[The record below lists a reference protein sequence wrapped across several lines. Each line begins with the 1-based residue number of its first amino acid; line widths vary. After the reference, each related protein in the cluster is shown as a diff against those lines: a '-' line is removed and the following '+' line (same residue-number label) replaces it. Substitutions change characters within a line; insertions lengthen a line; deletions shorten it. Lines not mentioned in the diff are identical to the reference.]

1 MIKMNFDKITDYLNS
16 LEAEGI
22 PSTDSLIYKDHEV
35 VYRHFNGYADS
46 AKLKK
51 MKGNELYLMFSATKL
66 ITMTAAL
73 QLAQQGKLSLDQPVS
88 DFLPAYKD
96 LKVKQG
102 DQIVPAKNVM
112 LVRHLLSMQ
121 SGLDYD
127 LERPGILRVLREK
140 GQQAT
145 TKELVNA
152 FVESPLLFEPGEH
165 YEYSLSHDVVG
176 AIIEV
181 ASGISLSEYFLQNI
195 FKPLEMKDTF
205 FAKPMN
211 DNERLTTQYT
221 YDDEKHVSTEMEM
234 SCCYQLSESY
244 ESGGAG
250 LISSVEDYGRF
261 ADMLACGGVSAKGI
275 RILKEET
282 IGLMKTNMLGTTQRE
297 EIAKKMGR
305 VGYGYGCG
313 VQILMEPE
321 KCNAK
326 ARNGVF
332 GWDGAAGA
340 FVMMD
345 PHSHTAIVYA
355 QHVRGC
361 GYAYSTI
368 HPGLRDLLYTD

>member
-1 MIKMNFDKITDYLNS
+1 MNFEKITDFLDS

-22 PSTDSLIYKDHEV
+22 PSVDCMIYKNHEL

-46 AKLKK
+46 AKSKK
-51 MKGNELYLMFSATKL
+51 INGNELYLMFSATKL

-73 QLAQQGKLSLDQPVS
+73 QLVEQKKLDLDKPVA
-88 DFLPAYKD
+88 DYLPAYRALRVRTD
-96 LKVKQG
+96 NGVEE
-102 DQIVPAKNVM
+102 AKKAL

-127 LERPGILRVLREK
+127 LNRAGILRVLNEK

-145 TKELVNA
+145 TQELVNS
-152 FVESPLLFEPGEH
+152 FVETPLKFEPGEH

-181 ASGISLSEYFLQNI
+181 VSGMSLGEYFLKSI
-195 FKPLEMKDTF
+195 FIPLEMKDTF

-211 DNERLTTQYT
+211 ENERLVTQYL
-221 YDDEKHVSTEMEM
+221 YEDDKHKSTEMEL

-244 ESGGAG
+244 ESAGAG
-250 LISSVEDYGRF
+250 LISCVEDYGKF

-275 RILKEET
+275 RILKEES
-282 IGLMKTNMLGTTQRE
+282 IELMRTNMLGEIQRE
-297 EIAKKMGR
+297 EIAKNMGR

-313 VQILMEPE
+313 VQMLLEPE

-326 ARNGVF
+326 APVGVF

-345 PHSHTAIVYA
+345 PFNHVSIVYA

-361 GYAYSTI
+361 GYAYSTV
-368 HPGLRDLLYTD
+368 HPMLRDLLYTE

>member
-1 MIKMNFDKITDYLNS
+1 MNFEKITNYLNS

-22 PSTDSLIYKDHEV
+22 PSIDCMIYKDHEL
-35 VYRHFNGYADS
+35 VYRHFNGFADS
-46 AKLKK
+46 AKTKR

-73 QLAQQGKLSLDQPVS
+73 QLAEKNKLDLDKPVS
-88 DFLPAYKD
+88 DYLPAYSN
-96 LKVKQG
+96 LKVQEENQVVSAQK
-102 DQIVPAKNVM
+102 VL

-121 SGLDYD
+121 SGLNYD

-140 GQQAT
+140 GQQAST
-145 TKELVNA
+145 QELVNSLI
-152 FVESPLLFEPGEH
+152 ETPLKFEPGEH
-165 YEYSLSHDVVG
+165 FEYSLSHDVVG

-181 ASGISLSEYFLQNI
+181 VSGMSLGEYFSENI

-211 DNERLTTQYT
+211 ENERLATQYT
-221 YDDEKHVSTEMEM
+221 YDDEKHVASEMEM

-250 LISSVEDYGRF
+250 LISCVEDYGKF
-261 ADMLACGGVSAKGI
+261 ADTLACGGVSAKGI
-275 RILKEET
+275 RILKEDT
-282 IGLMKTNMLGTTQRE
+282 IDLMRTNMLGEVQRDE
-297 EIAKKMGR
+297 LAKNMGR

-313 VQILMEPE
+313 VQMLMEPE
-321 KCNAK
+321 KCGAK
-326 ARNGVF
+326 APVGIF

-340 FVMMD
+340 LVIMD
-345 PHSHTAIVYA
+345 PINHISLAYA

-361 GYAYSTI
+361 GYGYSTV
-368 HPGLRDLLYTD
+368 HPMLRDLLYID

>member
-1 MIKMNFDKITDYLNS
+1 MNFKKITDYLDS
-16 LEAEGI
+16 LDAEGI
-22 PSTDSLIYKDHEV
+22 PSVDCMIYKNHEL
-35 VYRHFNGYADS
+35 VYRYFNGYADA
-46 AKLKK
+46 AKTKK

-73 QLAQQGKLSLDQPVS
+73 QLVEQKKLDLDKPVS
-88 DFLPAYKD
+88 DYLPAYAE
-96 LKVKQG
+96 LKVQKDGQV
-102 DQIVPAKNVM
+102 VPAQNPM

-127 LERPGILRVLREK
+127 LNRSGIMRVLKEK

-145 TKELVNA
+145 TQELVNA
-152 FVESPLLFEPGEH
+152 FIESPLKFEPGEH
-165 YEYSLSHDVVG
+165 FEYSLSHDVVG

-181 ASGISLSEYFLQNI
+181 VSGMSLEEYFAQNI
-195 FKPLEMKDTF
+195 FKPLEMNDTH
-205 FAKPMN
+205 FAKPLN
-211 DNERLTTQYT
+211 ENERLVTQYM
-221 YDDEKHVSTEMEM
+221 YDNEKHVSNEMEL
-234 SCCYQLSESY
+234 SCNYQLSENY

-250 LISSVEDYGRF
+250 LISCVEDYGKF

-275 RILKEET
+275 RVLKEET
-282 IGLMKTNMLGTTQRE
+282 IELMRTNMLGQNQRE
-297 EIAKKMGR
+297 DIAKKMGR

-313 VQILMEPE
+313 VQVLLEPD

-326 ARNGVF
+326 APIGVF

-345 PHSHTAIVYA
+345 PHNHIAIVYA

-368 HPGLRDLLYTD
+368 HPALRDLLYTE

>member
-1 MIKMNFDKITDYLNS
+1 MNCEKITSYLNS

-22 PSTDSLIYKDHEV
+22 PSVDCMIYKNHEL

-46 AKLKK
+46 AKTKK
-51 MKGNELYLMFSATKL
+51 MQGNELYLMFSATKL

-73 QLAQQGKLSLDQPVS
+73 QLVEKGKLDLDQPVS
-88 DFLPAYKD
+88 RYLPAYAD
-96 LKVKQG
+96 LKVMEA
-102 DQIVPAKNVM
+102 DQVRPAQKEL

-127 LERPGILRVLREK
+127 LTRSGIVRVIGEK
-140 GQQAT
+140 GQKAT
-145 TKELVNA
+145 TQELVNA
-152 FVESPLLFEPGEH
+152 FIESPLKFEPGEH

-181 ASGISLSEYFLQNI
+181 VSGMSLKEYFSQNI
-195 FKPLEMKDTF
+195 FGPLEMKDTF

-211 DNERLTTQYT
+211 EHERLAAQYM
-221 YDDEKHVSTEMEM
+221 YDNDNHVSNEMEL
-234 SCCYQLSESY
+234 SCCYQLTESY

-250 LISSVEDYGRF
+250 LISCVEDYGKF
-261 ADMLACGGVSAKGI
+261 ADALACGGVSAKGI
-275 RILKEET
+275 RILEEET
-282 IGLMKTNMLGTTQRE
+282 VNLMRTNLLGPVQRE
-297 EIAKKMGR
+297 ELVNKMGR

-313 VQILMEPE
+313 VQVLLKPE
-321 KCNAK
+321 ECNAK
-326 ARNGVF
+326 APSGVF

-340 FVMMD
+340 CVIMD
-345 PHSHTAIVYA
+345 PSNHIALVYA

-368 HPGLRDLLYTD
+368 HPILRDLLYTE

>member
-1 MIKMNFDKITDYLNS
+1 MNFGKITDYLDS

-22 PSTDSLIYKDHEV
+22 PSVDCMIYKNHELI
-35 VYRHFNGYADS
+35 YRHFNGYADS
-46 AKLKK
+46 TRTKK

-73 QLAQQGKLSLDQPVS
+73 QLVEKKKLDLDKPVS
-88 DFLPAYKD
+88 DYLPAYANLKIQKD
-96 LKVKQG
+96 NQTVNAQKVL
-102 DQIVPAKNVM
+102 

-121 SGLDYD
+121 SGLDYN
-127 LERPGILRVLREK
+127 LERPGIVRVLKEK
-140 GQQAT
+140 GQKASTQ
-145 TKELVNA
+145 ELVNA
-152 FVESPLLFEPGEH
+152 FIETPLLFEPGEH

-181 ASGISLSEYFLQNI
+181 VSGMSLGEYFKENI
-195 FKPLEMKDTF
+195 FKPLEMTDTF
-205 FAKPMN
+205 FAKQVN
-211 DNERLTTQYT
+211 ENERLAAQYT
-221 YDDEKHVSTEMEM
+221 YDNDKHVSHEMEL
-234 SCCYQLSESY
+234 SCCYQLSDSY

-250 LISSVEDYGRF
+250 LISCVEDYGKF
-261 ADMLACGGVSAKGI
+261 ADALASGGISAKGV

-282 IGLMKTNMLGTTQRE
+282 VNLMKTNMLGPVQRE
-297 EIAKKMGR
+297 DIAKKMGR

-326 ARNGVF
+326 APVGVF

-345 PHSHTAIVYA
+345 SVNHLAIVYA
-355 QHVRGC
+355 QHVRDC
-361 GYAYSTI
+361 GYAYGVI
-368 HPGLRDLLYTD
+368 HPALRDLLYTE